1 MPDIHIHRDH
11 ELGLSDA
18 REVAKGWAEKAE
30 RKLDMSCRYEEGDAE
45 DVLHFSRAGAQGTL
59 AVNAECFELRATLGF
74 LLGSFKDQIEQEIA
88 RQLDELI
95 GRRREA

>member
-1 MPDIHIHRDH
+1 MPDIHIHREH
-11 ELGLSDA
+11 ELGLSGA
-18 REVAKGWAEKAE
+18 REVATGWADKAE
-30 RKLDMSCRYEEGDAE
+30 RKLDMSCRYEEGDTE

-59 AVNAECFELRATLGF
+59 RVNAERFELQATLGF

-95 GRRREA
+95 GQQRAA

>member
-1 MPDIHIHRDH
+1 MPDIHIHREH
-11 ELGLSDA
+11 ELGLSGA
-18 REVAKGWAEKAE
+18 REVATGWAEKAE

-59 AVNAECFELRATLGF
+59 RVNAERFELQATLGY
-74 LLGSFKDQIEQEIA
+74 LLGSFKDQIEQEIG

-95 GRRREA
+95 GQQRAA